1 MERIELPR
9 TLAVQL
15 LTHAQSS
22 PDQEICGLVAASG
35 GEPHRAIRISN
46 ASAEPRRLFE
56 MDDAELLAAMKLM
69 REKEESLF
77 AIYHSHPDSAP
88 TPSITDL
95 ERAGHPDALHLI
107 ISLGTK
113 GVLEMQ
119 GWRIVDGAAK
129 PVEIGIRES

>member
-22 PDQEICGLVAASG
+22 PDREICGLVAARN
-35 GEPHRAIRISN
+35 GEPDRAIRISN
-46 ASAEPRRLFE
+46 ASPQPGQLFE
-56 MDDAELLAAMKLM
+56 MDDAELIAAMKSM
-69 REKEESLF
+69 REAGESLF
-77 AIYHSHPDSAP
+77 AIYHSHPASAP
-88 TPSITDL
+88 TPSATDL
-95 ERAGHPDALHLI
+95 ERAGHPETLHLI

-119 GWRIVDGAAK
+119 GWRMIDGAAK
-129 PVEIGIRES
+129 PVEIGISES

>member
-22 PDQEICGLVAASG
+22 PDREICGLVAARN
-35 GEPHRAIRISN
+35 GEPDRAIRISN
-46 ASAEPRRLFE
+46 ASPQPKRLFE
-56 MDDAELLAAMKLM
+56 MDDAELVAAMKSM
-69 REKEESLF
+69 RAAGETLF
-77 AIYHSHPDSAP
+77 AIYHSHPGSAP
-88 TPSITDL
+88 RPSLADL
-95 ERAGHPDALHLI
+95 ERAGHPEALHLI

-119 GWRIVDGAAK
+119 GWRITGNTAS